1 MRRRRRI
8 WREKGWLNRDERA
21 ALTYKMRLAL
31 VQPSPSRKAPQKRPA
46 RGNGVLNACPIRGAA
61 AHAAPR

>member
-8 WREKGWLNRDERA
+8 WREKGWQDRDERA

-31 VQPSPSRKAPQKRPA
+31 VQPSPSRKQKRPA
-46 RGNGVLNACPIRGAA
+46 HGNGVLNACPIRGAA